1 MTSSPQSR
9 TNSIQGTASE
19 AGYILLAVLF
29 LVALILISLAVAAP
43 KVAQSIQRDKELELI
58 HRGEQYKRAIK
69 LYYRKFGSYPS
80 SIDQLENTN
89 NIRFLRKRYTDP
101 MTGKD
106 DWKVIHFGQAH
117 VQTMGLFGQPIANAG
132 GTLGAGP
139 GAAGALG
146 AGGTAAGAFGAG
158 GIAAGGL
165 GSAGSSLTG
174 AGSITSSTTGSTDG
188 SSGSG
193 TSGTD
198 GSGTGVSGTTGG
210 SSTNGSGT
218 GGLSAGGLGTG
229 GLGSSGLGSSGLGAG
244 GLGTGTAGN
253 TNPTFGGGP
262 IVGIA
267 IPSTKASLKEYKKQ
281 KHYNE
286 WEFVYD
292 PVADQL
298 QAATMFGGATQNLN
312 GQGSTNGTSG
322 TFGSGLGGSGFGNT
336 TGAGGVTTPTSG
348 TGSGSG
354 SPTPQ
359 Q

>member
-1 MTSSPQSR
+1 MTSSPQGR
-9 TNSIQGTASE
+9 ANSE

-29 LVALILISLAVAAP
+29 LVALILLSLAVAAP
-43 KVAQSIQRDKELELI
+43 RIAKSIQRDKELELI

-69 LYYRKFGSYPS
+69 LYYRKFGSYPA

-106 DWKVIHFGQAH
+106 DWKIIHFGQAH
-117 VQTMGLFGQPIANAG
+117 VQTLGLFGQPIATAG
-132 GTLGAGP
+132 GGP
-139 GAAGALG
+139 GGV
-146 AGGTAAGAFGAG
+146 AG
-158 GIAAGGL
+158 GIGTGGIGAATGGL
-165 GSAGSSLTG
+165 GSAGTPLTG
-174 AGSITSSTTGSTDG
+174 SGSITAPTTGGTN
-188 SSGSG
+188 GSG

-198 GSGTGVSGTTGG
+198 GSGSTGG
-210 SSTNGSGT
+210 STSGSGTGGLGTGGLGTGGLGTGGLGTTGT

-229 GLGSSGLGSSGLGAG
+229 
-244 GLGTGTAGN
+244 TTGN

-267 IPSTKASLKEYKKQ
+267 IPSTKASIKEYKQQ

-292 PVADQL
+292 PAADQM
-298 QAATMFGGATQNLN
+298 QAGTLFGGATQNLN
-312 GQGSTNGTSG
+312 GQGTTNGTSG
-322 TFGSGLGGSGFGNT
+322 TFGSGLGNT
-336 TGAGGVTTPTSG
+336 TGAGGATTPTGG
-348 TGSGSG
+348 TGSGAG

>member
-9 TNSIQGTASE
+9 ANSE

-29 LVALILISLAVAAP
+29 LVALVLLSLAVAAP
-43 KVAQSIQRDKELELI
+43 RIAKSIQRDRELELI

-80 SIDQLENTN
+80 SIEQLENTN

-106 DWKVIHFGQAH
+106 DWKIIHFGQAH
-117 VQTMGLFGQPIANAG
+117 VQTMGLFGQPIATAG
-132 GTLGAGP
+132 GTLGGGP
-139 GAAGALG
+139 GAT
-146 AGGTAAGAFGAG
+146 GGIGAG
-158 GIAAGGL
+158 GIGAGGIGATTGGL
-165 GSAGSSLTG
+165 GSTGSSLTG
-174 AGSITSSTTGSTDG
+174 PGSITSPTTGGTAG
-188 SSGSG
+188 SGTSGSG

-198 GSGTGVSGTTGG
+198 GSGTTGG
-210 SSTNGSGT
+210 LSTNGSGT
-218 GGLSAGGLGTG
+218 GGLGTG
-229 GLGSSGLGSSGLGAG
+229 GLSAG

-253 TNPTFGGGP
+253 TNPTLGGGP

-267 IPSTKASLKEYKKQ
+267 IPSTKASLKEYKQQ

-292 PVADQL
+292 PVADQM
-298 QAATMFGGATQNLN
+298 QAGTLFGGATQNLN
-312 GQGSTNGTSG
+312 GQGTTNGTG
-322 TFGSGLGGSGFGNT
+322 GLPGSGIGGGIG
-336 TGAGGVTTPTSG
+336 TTPTSG
-348 TGSGSG
+348 TGSGPG
-354 SPTPQ
+354 SPPSTPTPQ